1 MFRASGAR
9 LAWVSRYRVTVTGS
23 WSDGPE
29 PEKVGEKVKFTV
41 VSVGAWADW
50 NRSPPRALRSTVA
63 PSSRGWPPMV
73 STPEPESGRLRMVM
87 LSSTAW
93 LPDWTTKSSG
103 SKTMT
108 LPMRPFLEKSSIFG
122 PSAFLFQKKPEAG
135 ALRGHSRASASS
147 SANARAEKKPG
158 KRGRFMEGDLL
169 KMRCP

>member
-1 MFRASGAR
+1 M
-9 LAWVSRYRVTVTGS
+9 TGS
-23 WSDGPE
+23 WSAEPE
-29 PEKVGEKVKFTV
+29 PEKIGEKVKLTV

-63 PSSRGWPPMV
+63 PSSKGCPPMV
-73 STPEPESGRLRMVM
+73 STPEPGSGRLRMVM
-87 LSSTAW
+87 LSNTAW

-108 LPMRPFLEKSSIFG
+108 LPMRPFLEKSSSFG
-122 PSAFLFQKKPEAG
+122 PSDFLFQKKPETG
-135 ALRGHSRASASS
+135 TLRGHSRASTSS